1 MTIDRRQAIG
11 ALGLGAAGIMASSTA
26 LAAGAGAQRA
36 VVRGDAQARRQEA
49 VGGPADDVYVGYNP
63 KENRYT
69 LPSLPYAYDALEP
82 HIDEQTMRLHHDK
95 HHAGYVSGL
104 NKALEQLERLRSEGE
119 ASGLEV
125 NGLTQDLAF
134 NGSGHFLHVIFWD
147 IMAPEGQGGGGQPS
161 GELAE
166 AIDSSFGSLQNCWDH
181 FALAAKKVQG
191 SGWGIMAWEPHADQL
206 VILQAKD
213 HQDRTAWGVVPLLVI
228 DVWEHAYYLKYQNR
242 RAEYVD
248 NFRNIINWESVARRL
263 SNARQLRA

>member
-1 MTIDRRQAIG
+1 MSDAVNRRDLLTKGLPAGMIAG
-11 ALGLGAAGIMASSTA
+11 LGLASLGAAQEGP
-26 LAAGAGAQRA
+26 AAGARQQQGGQGIVAQLLKA
-36 VVRGDAQARRQEA
+36 
-49 VGGPADDVYVGYNP
+49 GYDGQQYKLP
-63 KENRYT
+63 K
-69 LPSLPYAYDALEP
+69 LPYDYDALEP
-82 HIDEQTMRLHHDK
+82 SIDAQTMRLHHDK